1 MKPQQIAQVIMDLT
15 NKAKTMGELHQM
27 LNVISFTAGG
37 MVCNFDS
44 DERSQVLL
52 GLTKAL
58 GDGFI
63 KTSQDIGEPC
73 DIEMVVAERSDRQV
87 GHKK

>member
-1 MKPQQIAQVIMDLT
+1 MKPQQIAQVIMDMT
-15 NKAKTMGELHQM
+15 DKAKTMGELHQM
-27 LNVISFTAGG
+27 LNVISFTVGG

-73 DIEMVVAERSDRQV
+73 DIEVVV
-87 GHKK
+87 GKKKGR